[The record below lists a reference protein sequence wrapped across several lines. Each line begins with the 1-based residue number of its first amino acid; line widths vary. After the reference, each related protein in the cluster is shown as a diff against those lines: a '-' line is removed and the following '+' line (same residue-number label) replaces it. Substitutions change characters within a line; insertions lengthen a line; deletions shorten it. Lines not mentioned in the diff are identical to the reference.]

1 MRALVVYESMYGNT
15 HAVASSIAD
24 GLRATHEVT
33 LVPVAKATEELIEVA
48 DLLVAGGPTHMH
60 GMTSAG
66 SRRMAAESARKEGSG
81 LIMDPDADGPGMRG
95 WLSGLSSRHA
105 LAAAYDT
112 RLTGSPAF
120 TGRASRLPPDRQVGE
135 LPHQQA
141 EHAGG
146 RRGRAG
152 SRLGSHARRRCPRRS
167 VFGHGEDRIGCGR
180 TPASRQAE
188 GGEAVP

>member
-120 TGRASRLPPDRQVGE
+120 TGRASRGISRGLRRHGYHLVAKSESFLISKQNTLVEGE
-135 LPHQQA
+135 VA
-141 EHAGG
+141 RA
-146 RRGRAG
+146 RGWGAT
-152 SRLGSHARRRCPRRS
+152 LGAAAR
-167 VFGHGEDRIGCGR
+167 D
-180 TPASRQAE
+180 
-188 GGEAVP
+188 AVSSDTAKTA

>member
-81 LIMDPDADGPGMRG
+81 LTMDPDAESTGMRG
-95 WLSGLSSRHA
+95 WLSGLSTRHA

-120 TGRASRLPPDRQVGE
+120 TGRASRGISRGLRRHGYRLIAKSESFLISKQNMLVEGE
-135 LPHQQA
+135 VA
-141 EHAGG
+141 
-146 RRGRAG
+146 RARSWG
-152 SRLGSHARRRCPRRS
+152 AALGTAARDATS
-167 VFGHGEDRIGCGR
+167 SD
-180 TPASRQAE
+180 TAKTA
-188 GGEAVP
+188 